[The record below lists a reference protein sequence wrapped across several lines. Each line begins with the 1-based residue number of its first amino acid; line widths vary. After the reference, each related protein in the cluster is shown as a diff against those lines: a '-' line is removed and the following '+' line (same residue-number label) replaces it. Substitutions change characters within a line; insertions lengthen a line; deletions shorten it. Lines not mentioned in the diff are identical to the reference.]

1 MTFFAH
7 VDYALQLSDV
17 IVRTTG
23 DFYWGADAS
32 TLYYT
37 TQVCTLCTCSSYCYD
52 YAHTQS
58 ECIAY
63 SAPTHSRNACDIKH
77 AVASARPVSA
87 VAVLLC
93 HNRMKS

>member
-1 MTFFAH
+1 MFHACDT
-7 VDYALQLSDV
+7 LQLSDV

-37 TQVCTLCTCSSYCYD
+37 TQVCTLCTCSSYYYYC
-52 YAHTQS
+52 AHTIT

-63 SAPTHSRNACDIKH
+63 SVPTHSQC
-77 AVASARPVSA
+77 
-87 VAVLLC
+87 L
-93 HNRMKS
+93 